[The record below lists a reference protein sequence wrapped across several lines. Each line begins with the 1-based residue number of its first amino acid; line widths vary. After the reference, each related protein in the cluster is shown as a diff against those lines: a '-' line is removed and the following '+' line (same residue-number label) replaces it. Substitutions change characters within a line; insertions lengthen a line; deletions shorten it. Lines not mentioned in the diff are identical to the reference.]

1 MKGAGRRIGV
11 VAVGLSA
18 WLLAIAG
25 TAGAAMAMTRVP
37 GAGGSDGPA
46 ERVWAV
52 VLSMWQAGVLA
63 LVIVGLIAALALTTA
78 RARRAEH
85 QLAG

>member
-1 MKGAGRRIGV
+1 
-11 VAVGLSA
+11 
-18 WLLAIAG
+18 
-25 TAGAAMAMTRVP
+25 
-37 GAGGSDGPA
+37 
-46 ERVWAV
+46 
-52 VLSMWQAGVLA
+52 MWQAGVLA